1 MHFKTYDDDKLR
13 SNHGGWPNLKT
24 KEAFLNRPKVLKLF
38 TVLSI
43 FLCIL
48 AVQNVAYASTEDTP
62 FNFYFKGGNTQGT
75 SGRTKDTNSMS
86 YIRIDRIDPGSVRF
100 YIDGSYS
107 LWSGYVNKTRNDHA
121 TISHTGHFNIHN
133 YVYEAGMRYA
143 RMTAWGYDGNGVVKG
158 VWSPDS
164 RGGFTEVN

>member
-1 MHFKTYDDDKLR
+1 M
-13 SNHGGWPNLKT
+13 
-24 KEAFLNRPKVLKLF
+24 NRPKVLKLF

-48 AVQNVAYASTEDTP
+48 AVQNVAYANYADTAY
-62 FNFYFKGGNTQGT
+62 NYYFSGSNTQGT
-75 SGRTKDTNSMS
+75 PGRTKDTNSMS
-86 YIRIDRIDPGSVRF
+86 YIRVDRIDPNSVRF

-121 TISHTGHFNIHN
+121 TISHAGHYNIHN

-143 RMTAWGYDGNGVVKG
+143 RMTAWGNDGNGVVKG
-158 VWSPDS
+158 AWSPDS

>member
-1 MHFKTYDDDKLR
+1 M
-13 SNHGGWPNLKT
+13 
-24 KEAFLNRPKVLKLF
+24 NRPKVLKLF

-48 AVQNVAYASTEDTP
+48 AVQNVAYANYADTAY
-62 FNFYFKGGNTQGT
+62 NYYFSGSNTQGT
-75 SGRTKDTNSMS
+75 PGRTKDTNSMS
-86 YIRIDRIDPGSVRF
+86 YIRVDRMDPNSVRF

-107 LWSGYVNKTRNDHA
+107 LWSGYVNETRNDHA

-143 RMTAWGYDGNGVVKG
+143 RMTAWGNDGNGVVKG
-158 VWSPDS
+158 AWSPDS
-164 RGGFTEVN
+164 RGGYTEVN

>member
-1 MHFKTYDDDKLR
+1 M
-13 SNHGGWPNLKT
+13 
-24 KEAFLNRPKVLKLF
+24 NRPKVLKLF

-48 AVQNVAYASTEDTP
+48 AVQNVAYASSDDTAYYYT
-62 FNFYFKGGNTQGT
+62 FSGSNTQGT
-75 SGRTKDTNSMS
+75 QGRTKDTNSMS
-86 YIRIDRIDPGSVRF
+86 YIRVDRIDPSSVRF

-121 TISHTGHFNIHN
+121 TISHKGHFNIHN

-143 RMTAWGYDGNGVVKG
+143 RMTAWGNDGNGIVSG
-158 VWSPDS
+158 AWSPDS

>member
-1 MHFKTYDDDKLR
+1 M
-13 SNHGGWPNLKT
+13 
-24 KEAFLNRPKVLKLF
+24 NRLKVLKLF

-48 AVQNVAYASTEDTP
+48 AVQNVAYANYNDTAY
-62 FNFYFKGGNTQGT
+62 NYYFSGSNTQGT
-75 SGRTKDTNSMS
+75 PGRTKDTNSMS
-86 YIRIDRIDPGSVRF
+86 YIRVDRMDPNSVRF

-143 RMTAWGYDGNGVVKG
+143 RMTAWGNDGNGVVKG
-158 VWSPDS
+158 AWSPDS
-164 RGGFTEVN
+164 RGGYTEVN

>member
-1 MHFKTYDDDKLR
+1 M
-13 SNHGGWPNLKT
+13 
-24 KEAFLNRPKVLKLF
+24 NRPKVLKLF

-48 AVQNVAYASTEDTP
+48 AVQNVAYASSDDTAYYYT
-62 FNFYFKGGNTQGT
+62 FSESNTQGT
-75 SGRTKDTNSMS
+75 RGRTKDTNSMS
-86 YIRIDRIDPGSVRF
+86 YIRVDRIDPSSVRF

-121 TISHTGHFNIHN
+121 TISHKGHFNIHN

-143 RMTAWGYDGNGVVKG
+143 RMTAWGNDGNGVVSG
-158 VWSPDS
+158 AWSPDS

>member
-1 MHFKTYDDDKLR
+1 M
-13 SNHGGWPNLKT
+13 
-24 KEAFLNRPKVLKLF
+24 NRQKVLKLF

-62 FNFYFKGGNTQGT
+62 FNFYFYACNTQGT

-86 YIRIDRIDPGSVRF
+86 YIRIDRIDPSSVRF

-143 RMTAWGYDGNGVVKG
+143 RMTAWGCDGNGVVNG

-164 RGGFTEVN
+164 RGGFTEVNQDLLWYLMILETLT

>member
-1 MHFKTYDDDKLR
+1 M
-13 SNHGGWPNLKT
+13 
-24 KEAFLNRPKVLKLF
+24 NRPKVLKLF
-38 TVLSI
+38 TVLSF

-48 AVQNVAYASTEDTP
+48 AVQNVAYANYDDTTY
-62 FNFYFKGGNTQGT
+62 NYYFSGSNTQGT
-75 SGRTKDTNSMS
+75 PGRTKDTNSMS
-86 YIRIDRIDPGSVRF
+86 YIRVDRIDPSSVRF

-143 RMTAWGYDGNGVVKG
+143 RMTAWGNDGNGVVKG
-158 VWSPDS
+158 AWSPDP